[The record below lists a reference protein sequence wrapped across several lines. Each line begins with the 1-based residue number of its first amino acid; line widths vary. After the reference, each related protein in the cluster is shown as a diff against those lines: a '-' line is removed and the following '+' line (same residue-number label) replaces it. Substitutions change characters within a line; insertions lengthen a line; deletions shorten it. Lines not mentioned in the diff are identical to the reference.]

1 MKARR
6 ARPALVV
13 SGHVTLAHSAPGC
26 MRPVRRDPI
35 VRWIVWLWI
44 FWGKM
49 IINGMPSDLLWPL
62 PVRSPFGGEHRG
74 PQASAYRGEAAGD
87 VCQKEE
93 EMQKERILPE
103 REAVRAIAAKGAQA
117 AAAED
122 VPAAPAAPYPLH
134 RPSRRLP
141 APARCPHLPAAGKAQ
156 AVAGEQ
162 ERRPLPLTVEES
174 FAKLEQLL
182 DKLEDEDSSLEE
194 AFSYYK
200 RGIELVQSCSA
211 QIDKVEK
218 QMIILQDTWQEA
230 RTASFAGPDED
241 ESEDEEDEGL

>member
-117 AAAED
+117 AAAEAQ
-122 VPAAPAAPYPLH
+122 AAGAQAEAQAAGTQ
-134 RPSRRLP
+134 
-141 APARCPHLPAAGKAQ
+141 AAAGKAQ

>member
-1 MKARR
+1 M
-6 ARPALVV
+6 
-13 SGHVTLAHSAPGC
+13 
-26 MRPVRRDPI
+26 
-35 VRWIVWLWI
+35 
-44 FWGKM
+44 
-49 IINGMPSDLLWPL
+49 
-62 PVRSPFGGEHRG
+62 
-74 PQASAYRGEAAGD
+74 
-87 VCQKEE
+87 
-93 EMQKERILPE
+93 
-103 REAVRAIAAKGAQA
+103 
-117 AAAED
+117 
-122 VPAAPAAPYPLH
+122 
-134 RPSRRLP
+134 
-141 APARCPHLPAAGKAQ
+141 
-156 AVAGEQ
+156 AGEQ

>member
-49 IINGMPSDLLWPL
+49 IINGMPSDLLRPL

-74 PQASAYRGEAAGD
+74 PQASAYRWEAAGD

-117 AAAED
+117 AAAEAQ
-122 VPAAPAAPYPLH
+122 AAGTQA
-134 RPSRRLP
+134 
-141 APARCPHLPAAGKAQ
+141 AAGKAQ